1 VHSSYSSLNPSVLFV
16 ADLFHPVDNLAIE
29 LFLNGDVRH
38 GGGQRSAMPVLL
50 AGREPDH
57 IAGPDFLNRTS
68 PALCPA
74 ATGGDDQGLAERMR
88 VPCSPRARLESY
100 TGALNQCRIGCLE
113 QWIDADRACEPILR
127 PFTPPSALAVA
138 MPRR

>member
-1 VHSSYSSLNPSVLFV
+1 
-16 ADLFHPVDNLAIE
+16 
-29 LFLNGDVRH
+29 
-38 GGGQRSAMPVLL
+38 MPVLL

-88 VPCSPRARLESY
+88 VPCSPCTWLKCDA
-100 TGALNQCRIGCLE
+100 GALNQCRIGCLE
-113 QWIDADRACEPILR
+113 KWIDADRAREPILR
-127 PFTPPSALAVA
+127 PFAGSL
-138 MPRR
+138 